1 MLRVSSGKVKGK
13 KLFVPK
19 GKKVRPT
26 TARVK
31 QSIFDTIY
39 DFENKTVLDIFAGSG
54 ALGIE
59 SLSRGASHVTFVE
72 NDPKVIEL
80 LKKNLEG
87 CKLTSQHTIV
97 ALDYRKALKKLIK
110 DNKSFDLI
118 FVDPPFG
125 LYEKTKAYELITEV
139 SKLMNEDGQMVIEH
153 TKPLEYEVYEGSE
166 FLISTKKY
174 GSNLVSFIE
183 HNHG

>member
-1 MLRVSSGKVKGK
+1 MLRVSSGKAKGK

-39 DFENKTVLDIFAGSG
+39 DFKNKTVLDIFAGSG

-59 SLSRGASHVTFVE
+59 SLSRGASHVIFVE
-72 NDPKVIEL
+72 NDLKVIQL
-80 LKKNLEG
+80 LKKNLES
-87 CKLTSQHTIV
+87 CKLSSQYSIL
-97 ALDYRKALKKLIK
+97 ALDYNKAIKKLTK
-110 DNKSFDLI
+110 DNRTFDLI
-118 FVDPPFG
+118 FIDPPFG
-125 LYEKTKAYELITEV
+125 LYETKKAYELIEQAGG
-139 SKLMNEDGQMVIEH
+139 LLEQGGIMIIEH
-153 TKPLEYEVYEGSE
+153 TQPLEYENTK

-174 GSNLVSFIE
+174 GSNFVSFIE
-183 HNHG
+183 HNNE